1 MDLLEQLK
9 AAQQRVDVLRRA
21 GVDMTSREARRAM
34 NRLMTLLRGAS
45 PDELESFDRWKQETT
60 SHPG

>member
-21 GVDMTSREARRAM
+21 EVDMTSREARRAM

-45 PDELESFDRWKQETT
+45 PDELESFDRWKKETT